1 MSLRFVEPPRED
13 SLAVP
18 GAQLYLRDVGTGSTL
33 IVLHGGPDFNHNYLL
48 PEMDTLAGNFRL
60 IYYDQRGRGKSSGE
74 VAPDDVTIESEVED
88 LECVGRH
95 LGLDAVALLGHSW
108 GCLLAME
115 YATRYPDRTSRLIL
129 MNPAPASHVDFM
141 HFRRQREFKEA
152 ENLSA
157 MCRLAATEG
166 FAQGDIEV
174 EARYYRAHFG
184 STVKRPQDLDGVVS
198 RLRSHFTPHDILKAR
213 AIEER
218 LYDQTWL
225 KPEYNV
231 LDRLARRPPRTLVI
245 HGDCDFVP
253 QDCAMSIVDAIAGAQ
268 LALLENCGHFAYLE
282 RTEEV
287 KNIINRFCSK
297 C

>member
-1 MSLRFVEPPRED
+1 MSLRFVELPREG
-13 SLAVP
+13 SLTVP
-18 GAQLYLRDVGTGSTL
+18 GAQLYLRDVGTGTTL

-74 VAPDDVTIESEVED
+74 VAPDEVTIESEVED
-88 LECVGRH
+88 LDCVRRH
-95 LGLDAVALLGHSW
+95 FGLDAVALLGHSW

-115 YATRYPDRTSRLIL
+115 YATCHPDRTSGLIL
-129 MNPAPASHVDFM
+129 MNPAPASHVDLM
-141 HFRRQREFKEA
+141 RFRQQREVEEA
-152 ENLSA
+152 ENLST
-157 MCRLAATEG
+157 MRRLAATEG
-166 FAQGDIEV
+166 FAQGDIEA

-184 STVKRPQDLDGVVS
+184 STVKRPQDLDGVVA

-218 LYDQTWL
+218 LYDQTWR

-245 HGDCDFVP
+245 SGDGDFIP
-253 QDCAMSIVDAIAGAQ
+253 RDCAMSIVDAIPGAQ

-282 RTEEV
+282 RLEEV
-287 KNIINRFCSK
+287 MNIINGFCTK